1 MVLLNDGDRKT
12 LVSTARNGQPP
23 GLGRTRLARELFSG
37 RYRRGQSLQL
47 GKIAAEYGMDNDSVL
62 KAFAEFQTLGM
73 VTLAGNFSAIVH
85 SPNPKEM
92 QELCSDPIL
101 FCGRSRL

>member
-1 MVLLNDGDRKT
+1 MILMNDGDTKT
-12 LVSTARNGQPP
+12 PWGMARNGQLPV
-23 GLGRTRLARELFSG
+23 LGRTRLARELFSG
-37 RYRRGQSLQL
+37 RYRPGQSLQL
-47 GKIAAEYGMDNDSVL
+47 DKIAEEYGMDYDSTL

-73 VTLAGNFSAIVH
+73 VTLAGNFSATVH

-101 FCGRSRL
+101 FCGLSRL

>member
-1 MVLLNDGDRKT
+1 M
-12 LVSTARNGQPP
+12 ARNGQPP
-23 GLGRTRLARELFSG
+23 GLGRKRLARELFSG
-37 RYRRGQSLQL
+37 RYRPGQSLQL
-47 GKIAAEYGMDNDSVL
+47 DKIAAEHAMDNDSVL

-73 VTLAGNFSAIVH
+73 VTLAGNFSAAVH

-101 FCGRSRL
+101 FCGQSRL